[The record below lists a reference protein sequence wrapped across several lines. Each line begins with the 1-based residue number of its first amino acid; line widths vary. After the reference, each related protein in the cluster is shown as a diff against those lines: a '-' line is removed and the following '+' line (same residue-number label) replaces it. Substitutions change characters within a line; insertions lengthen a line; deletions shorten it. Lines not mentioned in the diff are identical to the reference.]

1 MLNLWACNVFIICIH
16 LWSSEPNEEQ
26 REVDIGILSL
36 THKVTFS
43 VDNKGPSAVSGLL
56 LQIGVPKTFHAVNIL
71 YVSSKVYTWK
81 TKFFFCILLPIRF
94 QWNQCFFKFLR
105 QVLHK
110 SFQVNVPFNRTRGNL
125 GLNICLSY
133 YVFKKVGLWKLISH
147 VLPFK
152 KYYSKL

>member
-26 REVDIGILSL
+26 REVDISILSL

-56 LQIGVPKTFHAVNIL
+56 LQIGVPKAFHAVNIL

-81 TKFFFCILLPIRF
+81 TKFSFAYCYQFVSKEI
-94 QWNQCFFKFLR
+94 NVFFKFLR

-125 GLNICLSY
+125 GLNIFLSY

-152 KYYSKL
+152 KHYSKL